1 LWALFGKNT
10 LSLLLEIGLLFLES
24 FKCAGTS
31 EDNQSKYKWFKWK
44 LDIQAFLH
52 IGWKSRNLEKFGK
65 FLYAQKRLSR
75 ICQIAFKWRYCYVV
89 CVRPSWHS

>member
-31 EDNQSKYKWFKWK
+31 EDNQSKYK
-44 LDIQAFLH
+44 
-52 IGWKSRNLEKFGK
+52 
-65 FLYAQKRLSR
+65 
-75 ICQIAFKWRYCYVV
+75 
-89 CVRPSWHS
+89 